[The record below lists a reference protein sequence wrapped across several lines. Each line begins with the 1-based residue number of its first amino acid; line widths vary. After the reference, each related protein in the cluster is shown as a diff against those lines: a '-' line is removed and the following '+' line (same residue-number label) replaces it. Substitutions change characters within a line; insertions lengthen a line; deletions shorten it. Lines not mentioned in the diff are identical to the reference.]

1 MKNRHLVFAS
11 AALLLATAG
20 SAQQQQSGNFL
31 DQLLGGI
38 FGNNSEVA
46 EQALESDWNQ
56 GQRPF
61 EQRRQRLDSRIDAA
75 VRDGT
80 ISSSEADYMHREYN
94 EIVRLEAQ
102 YGANGQITQQQRGDL
117 RTRYRAMT
125 QRINS
130 QHSNGF
136 NGGQNGYQ
144 NGGQNGGQN
153 SGQWQSIAQ
162 QNNLFEQRLGEALRN
177 RRISQAEANRLRND
191 WRTLAQVE
199 GQYQRS
205 GIDARE
211 QADLWTRYNAI
222 DARMGGVMGGMQAG
236 GFGNDGNTQ
245 RWRQME
251 TRLVAAQRAGR
262 VNATQVAQ
270 MRATMG
276 DLERLDAAY
285 GRTGYS
291 AEQRTYLSRRYGE
304 LDAALGYDRR

>member
-1 MKNRHLVFAS
+1 MHSRHLVLAS
-11 AALLLATAG
+11 AALLLATAA
-20 SAQQQQSGNFL
+20 SAQQAQSGNFL

-38 FGNNSEVA
+38 FGNNNQQA

-61 EQRRQRLDSRIDAA
+61 AQRGQQLETRIAAA

-80 ISSSEADYMHREYN
+80 LSSNEADSMRREYDD
-94 EIVRLEAQ
+94 IVRLEAQ
-102 YGANGQITQQQRGDL
+102 YGANGQISQQQRQDL

-130 QHSNGF
+130 QHSNGQI
-136 NGGQNGYQ
+136 GGQNLYQ
-144 NGGQNGGQN
+144 NG
-153 SGQWQSIAQ
+153 GQWQSIAQ
-162 QNNLFEQRLGEALRN
+162 QNNLFEQRLTEALRN
-177 RRISQAEANRLRND
+177 RRVSQTEATRLRND

-199 GQYQRS
+199 AQYQRG

-222 DARMGGVMGGMQAG
+222 DTRMGGVMAANMGN

-262 VNATQVAQ
+262 INATQVAQ

-285 GRTGYS
+285 ARTGYS
-291 AEQRTYLSRRYGE
+291 AEQRTYLTRRYAE
-304 LDAALGYDRR
+304 MDAALGGYRQ

>member
-1 MKNRHLVFAS
+1 MHSRHLLLAS
-11 AALLLATAG
+11 ATLLLATVA
-20 SAQQQQSGNFL
+20 SAQQPQSGNFL

-38 FGNNSEVA
+38 FGTNSQQT

-61 EQRRQRLDSRIDAA
+61 AQRGQQLEARIDTA
-75 VRDGT
+75 VRNGT
-80 ISSSEADYMHREYN
+80 LSSSEADYMRREYD

-102 YGANGQITQQQRGDL
+102 YGANGQISAQQRGDL
-117 RTRYRAMT
+117 RTRYRAMM

-130 QHSNGF
+130 QHSNDQI
-136 NGGQNGYQ
+136 GGQAG
-144 NGGQNGGQN
+144 
-153 SGQWQSIAQ
+153 GQWQPIAQ

-191 WRTLAQVE
+191 WRGLAQVE
-199 GQYQRS
+199 AQYQRG

-222 DARMGGVMGGMQAG
+222 DTRMGGVLGGTMGN
-236 GFGNDGNTQ
+236 GFGNDANSQ

-262 VNATQVAQ
+262 VNATQAAQ
-270 MRATMG
+270 MRATLG

-285 GRTGYS
+285 ARTGYS
-291 AEQRTYLSRRYGE
+291 AEQRTYLSRRYGDM
-304 LDAALGYDRR
+304 DAALGYNRR

>member
-1 MKNRHLVFAS
+1 MKNRHLVLAS
-11 AALLLATAG
+11 AALLLASAA

-38 FGNNSEVA
+38 FGNNSQTT
-46 EQALESDWNQ
+46 EQELESDWNQ

-61 EQRRQRLDSRIDAA
+61 EQRRQRLDARIDAA

-102 YGANGQITQQQRGDL
+102 YAANGQITQQQRNDL

-130 QHSNGF
+130 QHRN
-136 NGGQNGYQ
+136 GQNGYQ
-144 NGGQNGGQN
+144 NGD
-153 SGQWQSIAQ
+153 QWQPIAQ
-162 QNNLFEQRLGEALRN
+162 QNSMFEQRLSDAQRN
-177 RRISQAEANRLRND
+177 RRISQAEANRLRSD
-191 WRTLAQVE
+191 WRALAQVE
-199 GQYQRS
+199 AQYQRG

-222 DARMGGVMGGMQAG
+222 DSRMGGMLAG
-236 GFGNDGNTQ
+236 AAGNGFGNDANPQ
-245 RWRQME
+245 RWRQLE
-251 TRLVAAQRAGR
+251 TRLADAQRAGR
-262 VNATQVAQ
+262 MNATQAAQ
-270 MRATMG
+270 MRATLG

-291 AEQRTYLSRRYGE
+291 AEHRTYLSRRYGE
-304 LDAALGYDRR
+304 IDAALGGYRR

>member
-11 AALLLATAG
+11 AALLLATAA

-38 FGNNSEVA
+38 FGNNSQVA
-46 EQALESDWNQ
+46 EQELESDWNQ

-61 EQRRQRLDSRIDAA
+61 EQRRQRLDARIDAA

-80 ISSSEADYMHREYN
+80 ISSSEADTMHREYN

-102 YGANGQITQQQRGDL
+102 YAANGQITQQQRGDL

-130 QHSNGF
+130 QHSNGV
-136 NGGQNGYQ
+136 NGGQNDYQ
-144 NGGQNGGQN
+144 NAYQTG
-153 SGQWQSIAQ
+153 GQWQSIAQ

-191 WRTLAQVE
+191 WRTLAQIE

-211 QADLWTRYNAI
+211 QADLWMRYNAI
-222 DARMGGVMGGMQAG
+222 DARMGGVLAGGMQAG

-270 MRATMG
+270 MRATMD

-291 AEQRTYLSRRYGE
+291 AEQRTYLSRRYTE
-304 LDAALGYDRR
+304 LDAALGYNRR